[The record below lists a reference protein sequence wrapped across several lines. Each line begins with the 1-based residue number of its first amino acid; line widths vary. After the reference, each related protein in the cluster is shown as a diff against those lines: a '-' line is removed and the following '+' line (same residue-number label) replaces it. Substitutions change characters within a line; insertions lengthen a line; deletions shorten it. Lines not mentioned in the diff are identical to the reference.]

1 VRAVP
6 VLTLVFGF
14 LAIFLAGFGA
24 AFAYFGMSSERAYW
38 YQRDPQG
45 DPAHEATP
53 FSAVARRAFR
63 LSAAETR
70 APLRIAAI
78 GVVLWW
84 VALGCLLVAVLA
96 WLLTRA

>member
-1 VRAVP
+1 MPA
-6 VLTLVFGF
+6 LAIVFGVLALF
-14 LAIFLAGFGA
+14 LALFGA

-53 FSAVARRAFR
+53 FGSVARRAFR
-63 LSAAETR
+63 LAVAETR

-84 VALGCLLVAVLA
+84 VALACLIVALIA
-96 WLLTRA
+96 WLTARG